1 MAINNFTGSSNQ
13 GGSSQGG
20 NPFAGMLNS
29 AQTGFDPESVLI
41 NYNDK
46 FKKAPVAMFRD
57 NLVAQT
63 MSVLIGKNKPNA
75 LLIGMAGTGKTKIV
89 EDVARR
95 IANNDPSLPLEL
107 SGSTIY
113 ELPLSSLVAGAGIVG
128 ELEERLEAILEF
140 CIDPKNN
147 AILFIDEIHQL
158 AKTTDTTYTKIAQVL
173 KPALARGDL
182 RTIGATTSQ
191 EAKTLMGDPA
201 FNRRFSRI
209 IVDELSR
216 EQTVKILEMSV
227 LSFVKHYSNK
237 IYIDTTILEELAII
251 ADSYGNAGNHRPD
264 NAITLLDRA
273 CGNAVVERKAKEV
286 QFANDPKLLQTLK
299 SQPIAIT
306 SDLLHKTALI
316 IATGHAKQNK
326 VDIDVLKEKLEKI
339 KGQDEAVNALVSQI
353 ARRERGLFP
362 MEKPLAMLFAGPS
375 GVGKTEVVKILSQYM
390 TEMKPIILNM
400 TEYHSSASINRII
413 GSPMGYIGSDSNK
426 EFPFDK
432 LDTNPYQVILLDEF
446 EKADKAVQRLF
457 MGALDEGFITMAQGN
472 TIDFSKAI
480 IIATTN
486 AGHSAGKSVSIGIN
500 TGSNKSKNSN
510 IIDLSRWFDTE
521 LLNRFTETVT
531 FNAIEKDTYIE
542 ILKDIY
548 EKEMARIKAFNR
560 RITMPDTL
568 SDADAKEIADKTYA
582 KSFGARPAYKA
593 VQAYIEDNA

>member
-13 GGSSQGG
+13 RGSSQGG

-29 AQTGFDPESVLI
+29 VQTGFDPESVLI

-57 NLVAQT
+57 SLVAQT

-227 LSFVKHYSNK
+227 LGFVKHYSNK
-237 IYIDTTILEELAII
+237 IYIDTTILEEVAII

-273 CGNAVVERKAKEV
+273 CGNAVVERKAK
-286 QFANDPKLLQTLK
+286 
-299 SQPIAIT
+299 
-306 SDLLHKTALI
+306 
-316 IATGHAKQNK
+316 
-326 VDIDVLKEKLEKI
+326 
-339 KGQDEAVNALVSQI
+339 
-353 ARRERGLFP
+353 R
-362 MEKPLAMLFAGPS
+362 
-375 GVGKTEVVKILSQYM
+375 
-390 TEMKPIILNM
+390 
-400 TEYHSSASINRII
+400 
-413 GSPMGYIGSDSNK
+413 
-426 EFPFDK
+426 
-432 LDTNPYQVILLDEF
+432 
-446 EKADKAVQRLF
+446 
-457 MGALDEGFITMAQGN
+457 
-472 TIDFSKAI
+472 SKAFTDFKV
-480 IIATTN
+480 TTYCDHKRL
-486 AGHSAGKSVSIGIN
+486 ASQDCAHHSN
-500 TGSNKSKNSN
+500 R
-510 IIDLSRWFDTE
+510 SR
-521 LLNRFTETVT
+521 
-531 FNAIEKDTYIE
+531 
-542 ILKDIY
+542 
-548 EKEMARIKAFNR
+548 
-560 RITMPDTL
+560 
-568 SDADAKEIADKTYA
+568 KT
-582 KSFGARPAYKA
+582 K
-593 VQAYIEDNA
+593 